1 MLITWTEI
9 YVSRMLCRYRKK
21 LLDTMQYS
29 RYFFP
34 FDLEK
39 NHNYLRETFLKAFKV
54 KHFIRTN

>member
-21 LLDTMQYS
+21 LLNTMQYS

-39 NHNYLRETFLKAFKV
+39 KSQLFKGNFS
-54 KHFIRTN
+54 KNF